1 MSLDKRLLE
10 ILCCPETKQP
20 VHLLDAAQLD
30 RVNRAQ
36 HAGTLKHLDG
46 SAVEKRLDA
55 GLLTADGRRVY
66 PIDDGIPVMLV
77 DQAISTAQ
85 IEGFES
91 VR

>member
-10 ILCCPETKQP
+10 ILCCPESKQP
-20 VHLLDAAQLD
+20 VHLLDANQLD

-36 HAGTLKHLDG
+36 HAGSLEHLDG

-55 GLLTADGRRVY
+55 GLITADGRHIY
-66 PIDDGIPVMLV
+66 PVDDGIPVMLI
-77 DQAISTAQ
+77 DQAIPTAQ

-91 VR
+91 GR